1 MGKTLYKIRRGRI
14 ISGVCMGLSEYLNL
28 DVNVIRLLVVIFSC
42 TGGVD
47 SLLILQQ
54 LFCFL
59 KKNLSLAA
67 WVKSRYK
74 FMMFNF
80 FSLLL

>member
-42 TGGVD
+42 TGGVGLIAYIAAAI
-47 SLLILQQ
+47 LLPE
-54 LFCFL
+54 
-59 KKNLSLAA
+59 KES
-67 WVKSRYK
+67 
-74 FMMFNF
+74 
-80 FSLLL
+80 